1 MAVGERLAAASGPA
15 ATSRRE
21 GNPELTPAFTWTA
34 LALGVWVL
42 LGAVVDIHAHN
53 HGQVDETF
61 FTPFHLLM
69 YSGVA
74 ANGLFYVVMQ
84 YRYVGRGHRLLQA
97 LPRAY
102 LLSFAGVLLFGVGGV
117 FDLVWHELFGFEAG
131 IDALVSPSHLLL
143 VLSGLLFMSGPLRSF
158 LAQGA
163 PGQGWMALFPPL
175 TAALM
180 ALTLA
185 TLFTGFNNVWSQVDR
200 YVALDPDSDRKLAE
214 AYTVA
219 TALIPAALMT
229 GTLLFLRRRMPLP
242 FGAVTYLLFTSALI
256 MFYIRLEDTAP
267 HAPVLLAPLLA
278 GLVGDWLLARPPASP
293 PLTLRLFAFAA
304 PFIMTF
310 GLFVILQLG
319 AGIWWSTH
327 MWVGVSFMAGAV
339 GPGLAGLVKAEDIA
353 PMPSRG

>member
-1 MAVGERLAAASGPA
+1 MALREGLVSEAKAAGAG
-15 ATSRRE
+15 RRE
-21 GNPELTPAFTWTA
+21 GYPALTPAFTWAA

-42 LGAVVDIHAHN
+42 LGAIVDIHAHN

-84 YRYVGRGHRLLQA
+84 YRYVARGHRLLQA
-97 LPRAY
+97 LPEAY
-102 LLSFAGVLLFGVGGV
+102 LLSFGGVLLFGVGGV
-117 FDLVWHELFGFEAG
+117 VDLIWHEIFGFESG

-163 PGQGWMALFPPL
+163 TGRGWKALFPPL

-219 TALIPAALMT
+219 TVLIPAALMT
-229 GTLLFLRRRMPLP
+229 GALLFLRRRMALP
-242 FGAVTYLLFTSALI
+242 TGAVTFLLFTSALI

-267 HAPVLLAPLLA
+267 YAPALLAPLLA
-278 GLVGDWLLARPPASP
+278 GLAGDWLLAREPGSP
-293 PLTLRLFAFAA
+293 LLALRLFAFAV

-310 GLFVILQLG
+310 GLFCILLLG

-339 GPGLAGLVKAEDIA
+339 GLALAGLVGAEDL
-353 PMPSRG
+353 PQPY

>member
-1 MAVGERLAAASGPA
+1 MAVREGLVSEAKAAGAG
-15 ATSRRE
+15 RRE
-21 GNPELTPAFTWTA
+21 GYPALTPAFTWAA

-42 LGAVVDIHAHN
+42 LGAIVDIHAHN

-84 YRYVGRGHRLLQA
+84 YRYVARGHRLLQA

-102 LLSFAGVLLFGVGGV
+102 LLSFGGVLLFGVGGV
-117 FDLVWHELFGFEAG
+117 FDLIWHSLFGFEAG
-131 IDALVSPSHLLL
+131 IDALVSPAHLLL
-143 VLSGLLFMSGPLRSF
+143 ALSGLLFMSGPLRSF

-163 PGQGWMALFPPL
+163 TGRGWKILFPPL

-200 YVALDPDSDRKLAE
+200 YVAIDPADDSRRLAE

-219 TALIPAALMT
+219 TVLIPAALMT
-229 GTLLFLRRRMPLP
+229 GALLFLRRRMALP
-242 FGAVTYLLFTSALI
+242 FGAVTFLLFANALV
-256 MFYIRLEDTAP
+256 MFFIRLEDTATY
-267 HAPVLLAPLLA
+267 APVLLAPLLA
-278 GLVGDWLLARPPASP
+278 GLAGDWLLARESGSP
-293 PLTLRLFAFAA
+293 LLALRLFAFVV
-304 PFIMTF
+304 PFILTF
-310 GLFVILQLG
+310 GLFVILLLG

-339 GPGLAGLVKAEDIA
+339 GLALAGLVRAEEL
-353 PMPSRG
+353 PQPS

>member
-1 MAVGERLAAASGPA
+1 MAV
-15 ATSRRE
+15 RE
-21 GNPELTPAFTWTA
+21 GLVSEAKTAGAGRLEGYPAVTPAFTWAA

-42 LGAVVDIHAHN
+42 LGAIVDIHAHN

-69 YSGVA
+69 YSGIA

-97 LPRAY
+97 LPETY
-102 LLSFAGVLLFGVGGV
+102 LLSFGGVLLFGVGGV
-117 FDLVWHELFGFEAG
+117 VDLIWHEIFGFESG

-143 VLSGLLFMSGPLRSF
+143 VLSGLLFMSGPLRST

-163 PGQGWMALFPPL
+163 TGRGWKLLFPPL

-200 YVALDPDSDRKLAE
+200 YVTIDPDSNRKLAE

-219 TALIPAALMT
+219 TVLIPAALMT
-229 GTLLFLRRRMPLP
+229 GALLFLRRRMALP
-242 FGAVTYLLFTSALI
+242 FGAVTYLVFTSALI
-256 MFYIRLEDTAP
+256 MFFIRLEDTVP
-267 HAPVLLAPLLA
+267 YAPVLLAPLLA
-278 GLVGDWLLARPPASP
+278 GLAGDWLLAREPGSP
-293 PLTLRLFAFAA
+293 LLALRLFAFAL
-304 PFIMTF
+304 PFMMTF
-310 GLFVILQLG
+310 GLFVILLLG

-339 GPGLAGLVKAEDIA
+339 GLALAGLVRAEDL
-353 PMPSRG
+353 PQPS